1 MIDTGHLSPLR
12 PSPSRSRSTA
22 GVPFWKI
29 TGPASRQAIRRTLR
43 AALNSAIAQQLITFN
58 PASRV
63 ELESGKRPKPLLWT
77 DERVRRWRETGEI
90 PGPVMVWTPQQFGAF
105 LDAAEGDRLYAIF
118 HLMGTR
124 GLRRGE
130 AVGQDWHEIDLGAGL
145 TTPAKEIVVD
155 GWGPH
160 ESEPKTDGSA
170 NTIAL
175 DITTITELRDHKAR
189 QEKER
194 AKWGEAWQDTG
205 KVFTKENGS
214 WLHPGTVSETFRR
227 ILATTGLPPITLR
240 DLRHVA
246 ATLTHGGGGGIHA
259 VKETLRH
266 STITLTSD
274 TYTSLLPEL
283 DREIAENAAALIP
296 RNRHTKH
303 EGVFWTVCFA
313 DRRKQRH

>member
-1 MIDTGHLSPLR
+1 
-12 PSPSRSRSTA
+12 
-22 GVPFWKI
+22 V
-29 TGPASRQAIRRTLR
+29 IRRGRPGQHKTDPG
-43 AALNSAIAQQLITFN
+43 SVPSSIAQQLITFN
-58 PASRV
+58 PASHV

-145 TTPAKEIVVD
+145 VTPAKEIVVD
-155 GWGPH
+155 GWGPY

-175 DITTITELRDHKAR
+175 DSTTISELRDHKAR

-194 AKWGEAWQDTG
+194 AEWGEAWQDTG
-205 KVFTKENGS
+205 KVFAKEDGS
-214 WLHPGTVSETFRR
+214 WLHPETVSETFRR
-227 ILATTGLPPITLR
+227 ILATTDLPPITLR

-246 ATLTHGGGGGIHA
+246 ATLTHGGGGDIHT

-283 DREIAENAAALIP
+283 DREIAEKAAKLIP
-296 RNRHTKH
+296 RSRQVAAEPSAQTA
-303 EGVFWTVCFA
+303 A
-313 DRRKQRH
+313 DPQATATSAHASLTHWLENESAPEPTEADPSAA